1 MSSLPYDD
9 VLALSPHTD
18 DAELGAGGTLSK
30 LKRGGADIT
39 VFGFSAP
46 RDVNGTEFEAST
58 DVLGADSIEMFD
70 FETRR
75 FLSSRQDILQLLYD
89 YDQEYRPDLVLTPST
104 NDLHQDHQVV
114 TEEAMRAFKSST
126 IFGYELPWNNIH
138 FDQNCFVELD
148 DSDLEMKLEMLRKYE
163 SQIGRRD
170 YFEEDYLRGLVRTRG
185 VQIGSQFAEGFEV
198 IRMVVNGFEDP

>member
-1 MSSLPYDD
+1 MNLSYDE

-30 LKRGGADIT
+30 LKRNGAEIT
-39 VFGFSAP
+39 IFGFSAP
-46 RDVNGTEFEAST
+46 RDVNKKEFRAST
-58 DVLGADSIEMFD
+58 DILGADDIEIFG

-75 FLSSRQDILQLLYD
+75 FLSSRQDILQILYD
-89 YDQEYRPDLVLTPST
+89 YNQKHQPDLVLTPST

-126 IFGYELPWNNIH
+126 VLGYELPWNNIH
-138 FDQNCFVELD
+138 FDQNCFIELEQPNVD
-148 DSDLEMKLEMLRKYE
+148 MKLEMLSKYK
-163 SQIGRRD
+163 SQIGRRN

-185 VQIGSQFAEGFEV
+185 VQIDSQYAEGFEV
-198 IRMVVNGFEDP
+198 IRLVIN